1 MRLGGIYK
9 EKILEIGFSL
19 IVIDPKT
26 VYNRFSGW
34 KKIIKH
40 IDLRLT
46 AMSIPTAEKYQN
58 GYRRS

>member
-9 EKILEIGFSL
+9 EKILEIGLSL

-34 KKIIKH
+34 KK
-40 IDLRLT
+40 
-46 AMSIPTAEKYQN
+46 
-58 GYRRS
+58 